1 MKTRGIIFDNLKVE
15 VDWVTSISPLLH
27 CSQQNTRALYRE
39 QRFNYYP
46 DMNCWKSKMEEVN
59 T

>member
-46 DMNCWKSKMEEVN
+46 AVHIWIIIKSLFSV
-59 T
+59 